1 MSKVNSIYS
10 ALFDDEVFVMYG
22 LESVEYEIN
31 QLQDAPDAYS
41 LQLQL
46 RRVLQALASIGVF
59 IFMNEISENYHFSP
73 RRSTAIA
80 QRSLRRGR
88 LSMPWHRTPP
98 PRPYDLRA

>member
-1 MSKVNSIYS
+1 MSKIDSIYS

-73 RRSTAIA
+73 RR
-80 QRSLRRGR
+80 RRGPGCAGGSCAAPASAVAR
-88 LSMPWHRTPP
+88 QCPQDRESL
-98 PRPYDLRA
+98 